1 MSTSI
6 RPGPLRHGLQ
16 TVIARAYPRVVGANR
31 EPSWVFFEVFLPLLA
46 TVALVMVYR
55 ALDAP
60 PRFEGYVILGGAMTA
75 FWLNTIWNMAAQFRW
90 EKENGNL
97 ELYLASPVHL
107 MWILTG
113 MALGGSFS
121 TSLKAAAVIT
131 LGAVVF
137 DVPFIWSAW
146 PVALLILLV
155 TLAALYGVGMAL
167 SSLFLKFGRNAEQ
180 GISSL
185 MEPVFLVSG
194 AYFPVRA
201 LGVGAAV
208 AGSLVPMT
216 LGMDALRQVLFAGDA
231 FELLAWP
238 IEVLLL
244 FVYAVMVM
252 LIARWALKRMEYAA
266 KVSGRLTLRWQ

>member
-1 MSTSI
+1 MSS
-6 RPGPLRHGLQ
+6 RPGPLRHGLR
-16 TVIARAYPRVVGANR
+16 TVVARAYPRVVGANR
-31 EPSWVFFEVFLPLLA
+31 EPSWVFFEVTLPLLA

-55 ALDAP
+55 ALGAP
-60 PRFEGYVILGGAMTA
+60 PRFEGYVVLGGAMTA

-97 ELYLASPVHL
+97 ELYLASPAHL

-121 TSLKAAAVIT
+121 TSLRAAAVIT
-131 LGAVVF
+131 LGVVVF
-137 DVPFIWSAW
+137 DVPFVWSAW
-146 PVALLILLV
+146 PVALLILFV

-201 LGVGAAV
+201 LGLGAAI
-208 AGSLVPMT
+208 AGTLVPMT

-238 IEVLLL
+238 VEVALLL
-244 FVYAVMVM
+244 VYAVVVMV
-252 LIARWALKRMEYAA
+252 IARWALRRMEHSA
-266 KVSGRLTLRWQ
+266 KVDGRLTLRWQ

>member
-1 MSTSI
+1 MSIST

-31 EPSWVFFEVFLPLLA
+31 EPSWVFFEVVLPLLA

-55 ALDAP
+55 ALGAP

-90 EKENGNL
+90 EKDNGNL
-97 ELYLASPVHL
+97 EIYLASPVHL

-216 LGMDALRQVLFAGDA
+216 LGMDALRQVLLAGDA

-238 IEVLLL
+238 IEAGLLL
-244 FVYAVMVM
+244 VYAVVVMV
-252 LIARWALKRMEYAA
+252 IARWALQRMEYAA

>member
-1 MSTSI
+1 MTDSN
-6 RPGPLRHGLQ
+6 RPGPLRHGLR
-16 TVIARAYPRVVGANR
+16 TVVARAYPRVVGANR

-55 ALDAP
+55 ALGAP
-60 PRFEGYVILGGAMTA
+60 SRFEGYVILGGAMTA

-97 ELYLASPVHL
+97 ELYLASPAGL

-121 TSLKAAAVIT
+121 TSLKAIAIMI

-137 DVPFIWSAW
+137 DVSFVWSAW
-146 PVALLILLV
+146 PQSLLILVV

-185 MEPVFLVSG
+185 MEPVFLLSG
-194 AYFPVRA
+194 AYFPVSA
-201 LGVGAAV
+201 LGLGAAI
-208 AGSLVPMT
+208 AGTLIPMT
-216 LGMDALRQVLFAGDA
+216 LGMDALRQVLLSGDA

-244 FVYAVMVM
+244 VVYAAVVL
-252 LIARWALKRMEYAA
+252 LIARSALKRMEHAA
-266 KVSGRLTLRWQ
+266 KVEGRLTLRWQ

>member
-1 MSTSI
+1 MT
-6 RPGPLRHGLQ
+6 RPRPLRHGLQ
-16 TVIARAYPRVVGANR
+16 TVLARAYPRVVGANR
-31 EPSWVFFEVFLPLLA
+31 EPSWVFFEVTLPLLA

-55 ALDAP
+55 ALEAP

-97 ELYLASPVHL
+97 ELYLASPAHL

-121 TSLKAAAVIT
+121 TSLRAAAVII

-137 DVPFIWSAW
+137 DVPFVWSSW
-146 PVALLILLV
+146 PVALLILFV

-180 GISSL
+180 GIASL

-201 LGVGAAV
+201 LGLGAAI
-208 AGSLVPMT
+208 AGTLVPMT

-231 FELLAWP
+231 LELLAWP
-238 IEVLLL
+238 LEVGLLL
-244 FVYAVMVM
+244 VYAVVVL
-252 LIARWALKRMEYAA
+252 LIARWALGRMEYSA
-266 KVSGRLTLRWQ
+266 KVEGRLTLRWQ